1 MLRIHHALNARQKF
15 ITQLPFSSILQSRI
29 AAQHRLLK
37 QVNSC
42 FVSNNGDGFQRMS
55 LRYFASQQLPQ
66 SQQDSSSV
74 STPSSSSANL
84 SGSSAKIEKPKNSS
98 SEADKLTDPASTA
111 SSASSSVQSHQP
123 NIVVRTLKAA
133 YVSLKDAILHP
144 KETWQWIKEGA
155 QHYWVGSKLLWSEFK
170 ITWRIIGRVVE
181 GHDMTRRERR
191 QLIRTTGDMFRLV
204 PFAIFVIVPFM
215 EFLLPLALKVFPN
228 MLPSTFEVSSF
239 FQGFSAFPAFFVLG
253 FLKERRTTKERTSS

>member
-1 MLRIHHALNARQKF
+1 MLRIHNTLNAHRKF
-15 ITQLPFSSILQSRI
+15 IEQTPFSSVLQNRFPRQL
-29 AAQHRLLK
+29 QHQLLK
-37 QVNSC
+37 QFNGC
-42 FVSNNGDGFQRMS
+42 FVSSSNNGFQRMS
-55 LRYFASQQLPQ
+55 LKYFSSQQSPQ
-66 SQQDSSSV
+66 RQDPSSV
-74 STPSSSSANL
+74 STSTSSSSTL
-84 SGSSAKIEKPKNSS
+84 SGSSDKNEKSEKLIDKTNDSS
-98 SEADKLTDPASTA
+98 SAAG
-111 SSASSSVQSHQP
+111 SASSVQPNQP
-123 NIVVRTLKAA
+123 NIVVRTLKAV

-181 GHDMTRRERR
+181 GHEMTRRERR

-228 MLPSTFEVSSF
+228 MLPSTFEVRSF
-239 FQGFSAFPAFFVLG
+239 FLDFLSFLELLCFHFVWLR
-253 FLKERRTTKERTSS
+253 FLFCARL